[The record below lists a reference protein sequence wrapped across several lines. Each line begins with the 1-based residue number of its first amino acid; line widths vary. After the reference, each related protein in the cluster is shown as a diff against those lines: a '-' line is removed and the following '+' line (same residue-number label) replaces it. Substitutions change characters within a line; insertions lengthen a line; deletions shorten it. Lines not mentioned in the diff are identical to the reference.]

1 MARAGEAALKFGTT
15 DETFGYFE
23 SLESGEAVEM
33 AKVAA
38 GNGDIKAVEFFGKE
52 TNVRGKYVWR
62 TDTGSP
68 AAAVG
73 AGTTVTLT
81 DAELGAAIY
90 IQSATKAKSQ
100 GGFMSVDFEG
110 WLWSALGS

>member
-1 MARAGEAALKFGTT
+1 MSRAGEAALVFGTD

-23 SLESGEAVEM
+23 SLESS
-33 AKVAA
+33 A
-38 GNGDIKAVEFFGKE
+38 GTEIARVSNGAGDIKAAEFYGKE
-52 TNVRGKYVWR
+52 TNVRGRYVWR

-73 AGTTVTLT
+73 TGSTITLT
-81 DAELGAAIY
+81 DSEIGAAIF

-100 GGFMSVDFEG
+100 GAFMSVDFEG
-110 WLWSALGS
+110 WLWASLGA